1 MSKRAASRAPATSH
15 ALGRRAALE
24 GAGAAGLV
32 VTIAGAVPTPA
43 RADTHEPSSA
53 ERPAY
58 ALPERERVLRAHAL
72 VPLSGPALHALRRCE
87 AAGVSLVEAFA
98 PRHGGLPFVVEL
110 PGGTRRAFEL
120 VRHDAADAAP
130 IATIPTAT
138 GETLALL
145 LENRGDGARASD
157 EDDARLALRLAAAL
171 SVHGGSVLAA
181 LPLTT
186 VRERRRSAPFATL
199 HVPLSP
205 GAETR

>member
-32 VTIAGAVPTPA
+32 VTIAGAVTPV
-43 RADTHEPSSA
+43 RADANEPSNV
-53 ERPAY
+53 ERPTY

-72 VPLSGPALHALRRCE
+72 VPLSGPALLALRRCE

-98 PRHGGLPFVVEL
+98 PRHGGLPFVVEV
-110 PGGTRRAFEL
+110 PGGARRAFEL
-120 VRHDAADAAP
+120 VRHDPEGAAP
-130 IATIPTAT
+130 IATIPTA
-138 GETLALL
+138 GEPLALL

-171 SVHGGSVLAA
+171 SEDGGAAVLAS

-186 VRERRRSAPFATL
+186 ARERRRSAPFATL